1 MGFLGHGKLAVPVR
15 PGEHACCHFTD
26 ADDRERLS
34 VGFVRDGLRRGDKVL
49 YLCDSDDLAPLI
61 SRLSRC
67 DPGFD
72 PAIARGQIEIRRARD
87 TYLPEGQFEPERM
100 LSLLRKEYDRALA
113 EGYGGLRLTGEMPA
127 ALCDAPGR
135 EQLHVYEARLAS
147 DHRRHVELSASSCSI
162 LCQYDHGRFGPGILS
177 EVVDAH
183 QVDASPELA
192 TIGRKGVLAAA
203 RDRRRDA
210 LRLAGEL
217 DFDCSQTVSDVLDAH
232 FHGPLRLDLADLTYV
247 DVAGMRALRGR
258 KGQRLTIIPAS
269 DAVRRLLTLLA
280 WDTDP
285 AIELVEVG

>member
-1 MGFLGHGKLAVPVR
+1 MAVPFR

-26 ADDRERLS
+26 PADRERLS
-34 VGFVRDGLRRGDKVL
+34 VGFLRDGLRRGDKVL
-49 YLCDSDDLAPLI
+49 YLCDSDNLAPVI
-61 SRLSRC
+61 SRLTRR
-67 DPGFD
+67 DPGFE
-72 PAIARGQIEIRRARD
+72 PAMASGQIEIRRARD
-87 TYLPEGQFEPERM
+87 TYIAEGQLEPERM
-100 LSLLRKEYDRALA
+100 LGLLGEEYDRALA
-113 EGYGGLRLTGEMPA
+113 EGYVGLSLTGEIPA
-127 ALCDAPGR
+127 ALCDSPGR
-135 EQLHVYEARLAS
+135 EQLQIYEARLAS
-147 DHRRHVELSASSCSI
+147 DHRQHVEFSASSYSI

-183 QVDASPELA
+183 QVHASPELA

-203 RDRRRDA
+203 RDRGRDA

-217 DFDCSQTVSDVLDAH
+217 DFDSAQAVLDVLDAH

-269 DAVRRLLTLLA
+269 DSVRRLLALLA

>member
-1 MGFLGHGKLAVPVR
+1 MGVLSPAKMAVPVR
-15 PGEHACCHFTD
+15 PGEHACCRFTD

-34 VGFVRDGLRRGDKVL
+34 VGFVREGLRRGDKVL
-49 YLCDSDDLAPLI
+49 YLCDSDDLAPLV
-61 SRLSRC
+61 SRLRGH
-67 DPGFD
+67 DPDFD
-72 PAIARGQIEIRRARD
+72 AAMARGQMEIRRARD
-87 TYLPEGQFEPERM
+87 TYIPEGIFAPERI
-100 LSLLRKEYDRALA
+100 LSLLRDEYDRALA
-113 EGYGGLRLTGEMPA
+113 EGYGGLSLTGEMPGA
-127 ALCDAPGR
+127 MCDSPGR

-147 DHRRHVELSASSCSI
+147 DHRQQVELSASSYSI

-203 RDRRRDA
+203 RDRARDA

-217 DFDCSQTVSDVLDAH
+217 DFDSAQTVSDVLDAH

-258 KGQRLTIIPAS
+258 KGQRITITPPS
-269 DAVRRLLTLLA
+269 DSVRRLLALLA